1 MHMNKNN
8 PLKNYFLHAKDEHS
22 LKTYNDI
29 ADFFGIS
36 RGIVS
41 NVIYDQTLYPSRQL
55 VEKIS
60 KKLTTKPEIILADIY
75 QHCFSTYHY
84 RHELIVAMSL
94 FYYFK
99 YSMYFTIDNHFQP
112 TVIKLPFVI
121 NKVLITITMRRN
133 GPELKY
139 TGIVSWQHICDILCS
154 AYNSSYLYVHDPE
167 NPFAPYSDK
176 ETFLFA
182 MTSGM
187 YAILHSKDMSDY
199 KKIIV
204 VFDSNCPSDVE
215 YYNQFRNFDEI
226 DSSRILPLLYDEN
239 AEYSI
244 RDVDQI

>member
-1 MHMNKNN
+1 M
-8 PLKNYFLHAKDEHS
+8 
-22 LKTYNDI
+22 
-29 ADFFGIS
+29 
-36 RGIVS
+36 
-41 NVIYDQTLYPSRQL
+41 
-55 VEKIS
+55 
-60 KKLTTKPEIILADIY
+60 
-75 QHCFSTYHY
+75 
-84 RHELIVAMSL
+84 
-94 FYYFK
+94 
-99 YSMYFTIDNHFQP
+99 
-112 TVIKLPFVI
+112 
-121 NKVLITITMRRN
+121 VLITITMRRN

-154 AYNSSYLYVHDPE
+154 AYNSSYLYVHDSE

-187 YAILHSKDMSDY
+187 YAILHSKGMSDY

-215 YYNQFRNFDEI
+215 YYNQFHNSDEI